1 MTCRS
6 GFGDFIIPPV
16 SFVFWGFSYYVN
28 YMGGDFAGVALLAAA
43 ISAFNLVGKCPKT
56 VDLGASA
63 VGLWGYIIATVT
75 GLIIVS
81 TCETVLAVGRAS
93 TLAIDSLNT
102 AFEDIKKAFDAFWSN
117 QDTKEAMAP
126 VAGHLSDGAE

>member
-16 SFVFWGFSYYVN
+16 SFVFWGLSYYVN

-43 ISAFNLVGKCPKT
+43 ISAFNLVGKCPKA
-56 VDLGASA
+56 VDLEAS
-63 VGLWGYIIATVT
+63 VLGLWGYIIATVT
-75 GLIIVS
+75 GLFIVS

-93 TLAIDSLNT
+93 SLAVNSLDA
-102 AFEDIKKAFDAFWSN
+102 AFEDIKK
-117 QDTKEAMAP
+117 
-126 VAGHLSDGAE
+126 